1 MKILMSLLASII
13 SVWLFY
19 FLVSAFFVQ
28 SESIPAVLV
37 FLANLLLFVFSRN
50 VKHVISRLFFLMS
63 VESLVVPLAAFI
75 HTLASDHDFLQSLQK
90 EGQSPALIQYFLS
103 SGYDT
108 QQLVMTSLGFTT
120 VCAIFA
126 YFLSPERDTLRY

>member
-75 HTLASDHDFLQSLQK
+75 HTLASDHDFLHSLQK

>member
-13 SVWLFY
+13 SVWFFY

-28 SESIPAVLV
+28 FESIPAVLV
-37 FLANLLLFVFSRN
+37 WLANVLLFVFSRN
-50 VKHVISRLFFLMS
+50 VKHVICRLFILMS
-63 VESLVVPLAAFI
+63 VESLVVPLAAFL

-103 SGYDT
+103 AGYDT
-108 QQLVMTSLGFTT
+108 QQLVMASLGFTM

-126 YFLSPERDTLRY
+126 YFLSPERDTFRY